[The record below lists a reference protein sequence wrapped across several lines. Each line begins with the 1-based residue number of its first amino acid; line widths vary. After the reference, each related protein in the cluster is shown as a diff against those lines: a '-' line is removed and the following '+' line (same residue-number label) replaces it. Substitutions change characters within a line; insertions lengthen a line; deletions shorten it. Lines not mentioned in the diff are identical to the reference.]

1 MNLLENTDSR
11 VLMSRV
17 PDCQAKEMF
26 NYFNHV
32 VVAPKKALVRG
43 NDSVPPQSYLLSVP
57 VSVDNDLSNLDMCI
71 MQGLCYL
78 LWKGKIR

>member
-1 MNLLENTDSR
+1 
-11 VLMSRV
+11 MSCV
-17 PDCQAKEMF
+17 PDCQAKEIF

-32 VVAPKKALVRG
+32 VVAPKQVLIRG

-57 VSVDNDLSNLDMCI
+57 VSVDNDLSNLDLCK
-71 MQGLCYL
+71 MQGLHCL